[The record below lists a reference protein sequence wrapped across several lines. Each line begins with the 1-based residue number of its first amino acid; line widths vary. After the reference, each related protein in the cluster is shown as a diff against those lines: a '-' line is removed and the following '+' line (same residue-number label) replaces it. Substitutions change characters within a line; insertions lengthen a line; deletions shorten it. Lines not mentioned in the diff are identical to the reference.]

1 MTTRRPIIVGNW
13 KMNLGG
19 RQSLGPARQ
28 LIAAVGPEDSASAEL
43 VILPPFTALPLL
55 QDLTEATP
63 SALQYGAQDIS
74 TDDAGAYTGEISGS
88 MLAELRARYALA
100 GHSEG
105 RARHGEDGASVNA
118 KISAEITAQPDIDGA
133 LVGGASLDPAEL
145 TAIWRAAA

>member
-1 MTTRRPIIVGNW
+1 
-13 KMNLGG
+13 MNLGG